1 MSLHARNIAATVGA
15 SGDEVDQVAA
25 VLVKERKVRMDR
37 AKEVLDELRS
47 RKAPR

>member
-15 SGDEVDQVAA
+15 VGDEIDRVVE

-37 AKEVLDELRS
+37 AKEVLTDLRA
-47 RKAPR
+47 KKH